1 MIVGVGVAVS
11 AGRGVA
17 VEGVEP
23 SGRQATGRRSP
34 YNRNRMIRAGFIKE

>member
-23 SGRQATGRRSP
+23 SGRQATVRRSP